1 MDKVERYKKMY
12 PAIDGVSELVLKEN
26 GSVDLPIWLI
36 RYFLH
41 SSGLKSRK
49 KRLVKKRIK
58 RELTKLLKNYV
69 GEG

>member
-1 MDKVERYKKMY
+1 MDKVQRYKKMY
-12 PAIDGVSELVLKEN
+12 PPVDGVEELVLKPN

-41 SSGLKSRK
+41 STGLKSRK

-58 RELTKLLKNYV
+58 RELIKLLKAYK
-69 GEG
+69 ET